1 MADILIDTNVLVYA
15 HDRGEFVK
23 QQQAIRALEA
33 LQLAGTGRLTAQV
46 LAEFF
51 RGVTKSA
58 RPLLTIE
65 QARQQFGYI
74 ARAWLVFDVTPL
86 VVLEAARGVQDH
98 QLAYYDA
105 QVWATARLNQIPV
118 IFSEDFTSGAT
129 LEGVR
134 FANPFAADFAIET
147 WVDA

>member
-51 RGVTKSA
+51 RVVTKSA
-58 RPLLTIE
+58 RPLLTVE
-65 QARQQFGYI
+65 QARQQLGYI
-74 ARAWLVFDVTPL
+74 ARTWPVLDVTPL

-98 QLAYYDA
+98 QLSYYDA

-118 IFSEDFTSGAT
+118 IFSEDFTSGAS
-129 LEGVR
+129 LEGVS
-134 FANPFAADFAIET
+134 FVNPFAADFAIET
-147 WVDA
+147 WV

>member
-51 RGVTKSA
+51 RVVTKSA

-65 QARQQFGYI
+65 QARQQLGYI
-74 ARAWLVFDVTPL
+74 ARTWPVLDVTPL

-98 QLAYYDA
+98 QLSYYDA

-118 IFSEDFTSGAT
+118 IFSEDFTSGIT

-134 FANPFAADFAIET
+134 IINPFASDFVVEA
-147 WVDA
+147 WV

>member
-51 RGVTKSA
+51 RVVTKSA
-58 RPLLTIE
+58 RLLLTIE
-65 QARQQFGYI
+65 QARQQLGHL
-74 ARAWLVFDVTPL
+74 ARTWPVLDVTPL

-98 QLAYYDA
+98 QLSYYDA

-118 IFSEDFTSGAT
+118 IFSEDFTSGT
-129 LEGVR
+129 SLEGVR
-134 FANPFAADFAIET
+134 FVNPFAADFAIET
-147 WVDA
+147 WV

>member
-51 RGVTKSA
+51 RVVTKSA
-58 RPLLTIE
+58 RPLLTVE
-65 QARQQFGYI
+65 QARQQLGYI
-74 ARAWLVFDVTPL
+74 ARTWPVLDVTPL

-98 QLAYYDA
+98 QLSYYDA

-118 IFSEDFTSGAT
+118 IFSEDFPSGTS

-134 FANPFAADFAIET
+134 FVNPFAADFAIET
-147 WVDA
+147 WV